1 MSITS
6 GTTISP
12 TQGIGLGSTL
22 NMMGMPAAAAA
33 LEMLEPKLGQSSQYK
48 GALVDARYTGVTTA
62 PPPNSYDLVMP
73 AWLEALGELAELEGK
88 SKSLDMQI
96 AENGFQDKLKFKA
109 LAIEERLKAAILK
122 FEAALCKA
130 AGAMMDAAGEATGDP
145 ASKAAGK
152 MASAG
157 MSAMAAQLEL
167 EAAKHEAKASEYD
180 LLAESGD
187 HVSNNANQRA
197 GESSK
202 KIAELQNQMMQMMA
216 QYLATQKG
224 NP

>member
-1 MSITS
+1 MSMTS
-6 GTTISP
+6 GTISSSG
-12 TQGIGLGSTL
+12 QDVGLGNTL

-33 LEMLEPKLGQSSQYK
+33 LEMLEPQLGQGSQYK
-48 GALVDARYTGVTTA
+48 GARVDAHYNGVTTK
-62 PPPNSYDLVMP
+62 PPPSFYDLVMP

-109 LAIEERLKAAILK
+109 MAIEERLKAAILK

-130 AGAMMDAAGEATGDP
+130 AGAMMAAAGDAAGDP
-145 ASKAAGK
+145 ASKAAGQA
-152 MASAG
+152 ASAG

-180 LLAESGD
+180 LLADSSD

-197 GESSK
+197 NDSSK
-202 KIAELQNQMMQMMA
+202 KISELQNQMMQMMA

-224 NP
+224 NS